1 MRRLI
6 DPATKV
12 WERTPTAKLRTFKMP
27 EDQNIEYKESWHDEY
42 LKWVC
47 GFANANGGTIFIGID
62 DDGKTVGVTDSHD
75 LMESIPNKV
84 RNQLG
89 ILVGVN
95 RLEKD
100 GLDVIEVAT
109 PPYDVPISLRGRYY
123 FRSGATKLELT
134 GNALNDFLLRK
145 AGRTWDDAVE
155 PRGSLDD
162 IDEETVDRYKRDA
175 TKSGRLPD
183 DGETPPNEFLE
194 KLRLTDYAQIKRAA
208 LVLFGKEPSRF
219 FPNQQVRIGRFG
231 ETDDDLKFQDVIE
244 GNLLHLLYETADILN
259 RKYFASPIDFEGL
272 QRVEKG
278 EYPVAAVREMLLNAL
293 VHRSYMRAAVQIRMY
308 DNKFSIWNEGTLP
321 EGLSL
326 EALRRTHPSRPRN
339 PLIADVCFKGGYI
352 DAWGRGTLKII
363 NACREA
369 ELPEPE
375 IVERDGGVQVTLFKN
390 RYTEENLKKQRLSE
404 RQISA
409 ILFTLENGSITNSE
423 YQKVADVS
431 KATASRDIA
440 DLEAKGILINKG
452 TKGQSA
458 VYELV

>member
-1 MRRLI
+1 M
-6 DPATKV
+6 A
-12 WERTPTAKLRTFKMP
+12 

-62 DDGKTVGVTDSHD
+62 DNGSTVGVADSHA

-89 ILVGVN
+89 ILVDVN
-95 RLEKD
+95 RFEKD
-100 GLDVIEVAT
+100 GLDVVEIVT

-134 GNALNDFLLRK
+134 GNALNEFLLKK

-175 TKSGRLPD
+175 ARSGRLPD
-183 DGETPPNEFLE
+183 DGETPLDEFLE
-194 KLRLTDYAQIKRAA
+194 KLRLTDNAQVKRAA
-208 LVLFGKEPSRF
+208 LVLFGKEPERF

-244 GNLLHLLYETADILN
+244 GNLLHLLYEAADILN
-259 RKYFASPIDFEGL
+259 RKYFANPIDFEGL
-272 QRVEKG
+272 QRIEKG

-293 VHRSYMRAAVQIRMY
+293 VHRSYMGAAIQIRMY
-308 DNKFSIWNEGTLP
+308 DNKFSIWNEGVLP

-326 EALRRTHPSRPRN
+326 EALKRSHPSRPRN

-363 NACREA
+363 NACLEA

-375 IVERDGGVQVTLFKN
+375 IIERDGGVQVALFKN
-390 RYTEENLKKQRLSE
+390 RFTEEQLKQLGLNDRQIIAVHYVLTTGSIDNAKYQEMFGVSRITATRDLRKLTDLGILDLSGVGAGAVYRLS
-404 RQISA
+404 I
-409 ILFTLENGSITNSE
+409 
-423 YQKVADVS
+423 
-431 KATASRDIA
+431 AS
-440 DLEAKGILINKG
+440 
-452 TKGQSA
+452 
-458 VYELV
+458 

>member
-1 MRRLI
+1 M
-6 DPATKV
+6 A
-12 WERTPTAKLRTFKMP
+12 

-62 DDGKTVGVTDSHD
+62 DDGSTVGVADSHA

-89 ILVGVN
+89 ILVDVN

-100 GLDVIEVAT
+100 GLDVVEIVT

-134 GNALNDFLLRK
+134 GNALNDFLLKK

-162 IDEETVDRYKRDA
+162 INEETVDRYKRDA
-175 TKSGRLPD
+175 ARSGRLPD
-183 DGETPPNEFLE
+183 DGETPLDEFLE
-194 KLRLTDYAQIKRAA
+194 KLRLTDNAQVKRAA
-208 LVLFGKEPSRF
+208 LVLFGKEPERF
-219 FPNQQVRIGRFG
+219 FPNQQIRIGRFG

-259 RKYFASPIDFEGL
+259 RKYFANPIDFEGL
-272 QRVEKG
+272 QRIEKG

-293 VHRSYMRAAVQIRMY
+293 VHRSYMGAAIQIRMY
-308 DNKFSIWNEGTLP
+308 DNKFSIWNEGVLP

-326 EALRRTHPSRPRN
+326 EALKRSHPSRPRN

-363 NACREA
+363 NACLEA

-375 IVERDGGVQVTLFKN
+375 IIERDGGVQVTLFKN
-390 RYTEENLKKQRLSE
+390 RFTEEQLKQLGLNDRQIIAVHYVLTTGSIDNAKYQEMFGVSRITATRDLRKLTDLGILDLSGVGAGAVYRLS
-404 RQISA
+404 I
-409 ILFTLENGSITNSE
+409 
-423 YQKVADVS
+423 
-431 KATASRDIA
+431 AS
-440 DLEAKGILINKG
+440 
-452 TKGQSA
+452 
-458 VYELV
+458 